1 MSGPSTVPQTQPSF
15 SPNPLSYPIP
25 TSAEMLHQQ
34 VTAQPDIWFS
44 RVNDLVSRLA
54 DTLAEAY
61 TAQEFVI
68 RQRAEI
74 SELKLANAELR
85 IEGLSQSRAARSEKT
100 PDVDRF
106 DGTRDKLPTFVAE
119 CRVKFAEN
127 ADRYPTQ
134 ESRINY
140 VFTRCAGA
148 AKDQLLPF
156 WESDTVA
163 QLAPFND
170 TDSLL
175 SWLQVCFG
183 DPDPKGTAQS
193 KISHLL
199 MTNREFSQYLAD
211 FNKHI
216 ERTGWNAEA
225 QKSALMSGLSNELRN
240 LLIHHD
246 TEEMGLR
253 ELTSLCMRL
262 DNKIRATRQA
272 NSLSTRFGIGYD
284 SKSTYPR
291 TPKVASITSAPIAT
305 GKTLVDRSVSTPANG
320 ANATPIIAHTTTQG
334 GNLMDLSRNRGPLTP
349 EEKQRRRSQGLCL
362 YCGGTGHI
370 ASNCPNRGLKIR
382 EIGNPVTD
390 EEDSGKE

>member
-1 MSGPSTVPQTQPSF
+1 
-15 SPNPLSYPIP
+15 
-25 TSAEMLHQQ
+25 MLHQQ
-34 VTAQPDIWFS
+34 VSAQPDIWLS
-44 RVNDLVSRLA
+44 RLNDLVSRLT

-61 TAQEFVI
+61 TAQQLVI

-85 IEGLSQSRAARSEKT
+85 IEGLSQSRATRSEKT

-106 DGTRDKLPTFVAE
+106 DGTRDQLPTFVAE

-134 ESRINY
+134 ESRMNY
-140 VFTRCAGA
+140 VFTRCKGA
-148 AKDQLLPF
+148 AKEQLLPF
-156 WESDTVA
+156 WESNSIA
-163 QLAPFND
+163 QLAPFSD

-193 KISHLL
+193 KISHLR
-199 MTNREFSQYLAD
+199 MTNREFSQFLAD

-225 QKSALMSGLSNELRN
+225 QKSALMSGLSNELKN

-262 DNKIRATRQA
+262 DNKIRATRQP
-272 NSLSTRFGIGYD
+272 NVLPTRFGTGYD
-284 SKSTYPR
+284 SNSTYPR
-291 TPKVASITSAPIAT
+291 TPKRVGIASAPTVA
-305 GKTLVDRSVSTPANG
+305 GKTVGDRLVSTPATG
-320 ANATPIIAHTTTQG
+320 ANATPIMARTTTQG

-349 EEKQRRRSQGLCL
+349 EEKQRRMSHGLCL
-362 YCGGTGHI
+362 YCGGSGHI
-370 ASNCPNRGLKIR
+370 ASNCPNRGLQIR
-382 EIGNPVTD
+382 EMGTPVTD

>member
-1 MSGPSTVPQTQPSF
+1 
-15 SPNPLSYPIP
+15 
-25 TSAEMLHQQ
+25 MLHQQ
-34 VTAQPDIWFS
+34 VSAQPDIWFS
-44 RVNDLVSRLA
+44 RVNDLVSRLT

-61 TAQEFVI
+61 TAQELVV

-85 IEGLSQSRAARSEKT
+85 IEGLSQHRAIRSEKT

-134 ESRINY
+134 ESRMNY
-140 VFTRCAGA
+140 VFTRCTGA

-183 DPDPKGTAQS
+183 DPNPKGTAQS
-193 KISHLL
+193 KISHLR
-199 MTNREFSQYLAD
+199 MANREFSQYLAD

-216 ERTGWNAEA
+216 ERTGWNTEA
-225 QKSALMSGLSNELRN
+225 QKSALMSGLSNELKN

-262 DNKIRATRQA
+262 DNKIRATRQT
-272 NSLSTRFGIGYD
+272 NTPSTRFGTSYD
-284 SKSTYPR
+284 SNSTYPR
-291 TPKVASITSAPIAT
+291 IPKVTVTAQVGRPTP
-305 GKTLVDRSVSTPANG
+305 TPATG
-320 ANATPIIAHTTTQG
+320 ANATPVAARTTTHG
-334 GNLMDLSRNRGPLTP
+334 GDAMDLGKVRGPLSS
-349 EEKQRRRSQGLCL
+349 EEKARRRNNGLCL
-362 YCGGTGHI
+362 YCGDPGHF
-370 ASNCPNRGLKIR
+370 ADKCAKRGLQIR
-382 EIGNPVTD
+382 EMGTPTTD
-390 EEDSGKE
+390 DEYSGKE